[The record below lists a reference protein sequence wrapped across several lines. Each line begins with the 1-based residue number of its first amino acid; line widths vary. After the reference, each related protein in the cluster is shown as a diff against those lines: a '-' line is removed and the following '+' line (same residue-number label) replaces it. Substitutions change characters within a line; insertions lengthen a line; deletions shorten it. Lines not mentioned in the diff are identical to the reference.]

1 MTLQQFID
9 KYNGGNSDFDFAYGS
24 HCLDLARFYV
34 QEVWGI
40 NSCVAFPQNPS
51 IGGAKHCFTDYPNSL
66 VCSNIDVQRI
76 YNSPTNYPNAGDV
89 IIWNENMGG
98 GFGHIAIVTEANP
111 INFTVLEQNAGNGD
125 GYGKDDATK
134 ISKYQDYRNVLGW
147 LHLKNSSSSENPNS
161 SSQVVTNQPNFDTKK
176 ISDDILDQIATVDKK
191 ANEGWVRARRIEG
204 WLEFGKMLVVDF
216 LTPLQDKVND
226 LTADLKFANDTLA
239 QKTQELEKVGLD
251 LLTLQQNKMNE
262 ITTPNPVVSD
272 STNTTSQL
280 TPQNPPESPQLA
292 QVENVEF
299 KSKLTITE
307 AYLKNNLSII
317 NSILGIVGYT
327 ASPNQITQAISI
339 LIAIIGFVYPLY
351 LEIKKSKK

>member
-24 HCLDLARFYV
+24 QCLDLARFYV

-40 NSCVAFPQNPS
+40 NSCVAFPQNPN

-66 VCSNIDVQRI
+66 ICGNTDVQRT

-98 GFGHIAIVTEANP
+98 GYGHIAIVTEANP
-111 INFTVLEQNAGNGD
+111 INFTVLEQNVGNGD
-125 GYGKDDATK
+125 GEGQDDATK

-147 LHLKNSSSSENPNS
+147 LHLKDSNRTEIDTVKNSIP
-161 SSQVVTNQPNFDTKK
+161 QVDQNQINKK

-204 WLEFGKMLVVDF
+204 WSEFGKMLVIDF
-216 LTPLQDKVND
+216 LQPLQDKAND

-262 ITTPNPVVSD
+262 ITTPNLAVLPVNSVSILPT
-272 STNTTSQL
+272 SENSLESKQTTNSNWKQISLQILKYVPPILLVVNPIIQKRLGVTLTSQDL
-280 TPQNPPESPQLA
+280 SEFLQLA
-292 QVENVEF
+292 GGIYTMFISQV
-299 KSKLTITE
+299 KL
-307 AYLKNNLSII
+307 K
-317 NSILGIVGYT
+317 
-327 ASPNQITQAISI
+327 
-339 LIAIIGFVYPLY
+339 
-351 LEIKKSKK
+351 